1 MVYREKGEEVHALV
15 EVAGTPERTPRVC
28 PVLYD
33 WLAHLLCYH
42 AFDENTRVEGLIH
55 VRDDNIRT
63 VKEFSKVD
71 QIHHPTIGF
80 GAILGIWE
88 VRVEK
93 RLLPFYVELK
103 AVSLWNH
110 KLVTL
115 FLYVFDQLDVIDALS
130 G

>member
-55 VRDDNIRT
+55 VCDTDLGL
-63 VKEFSKVD
+63 VKELTEVD
-71 QIHHPTIGF
+71 QIDDPAEGF
-80 GAILGIWE
+80 GSRFDIGEIL
-88 VRVEK
+88 VK
-93 RLLPFYVELK
+93 
-103 AVSLWNH
+103 
-110 KLVTL
+110 
-115 FLYVFDQLDVIDALS
+115 
-130 G
+130 